1 MSTTSLKLNDALKQR
16 AAAAAQ
22 LNGLTPHA
30 FMVQAIELATQASEH
45 RASFISE
52 AKVARENMR
61 STGKGYDA
69 DEVHTYLK
77 ARVAG
82 QDVVKPRPKSWRK

>member
-1 MSTTSLKLNDALKQR
+1 MSTTSLKIHDALKQR
-16 AAAAAQ
+16 AVAVAQ
-22 LNGLTPHA
+22 LHGLTPHA

-45 RASFISE
+45 RAGFISE
-52 AKVARENMR
+52 AKTARENMR

-77 ARVAG
+77 ARAAG
-82 QDVVKPRPKSWRK
+82 QDAAKPRPKSWRK